1 MPQNHRRW
9 PRLLV
14 AVVCLTATWA
24 TAAAAQTPAAPRSF
38 LWKVAA
44 SQGVLYVAGSVHA
57 LTADAYPLSAA
68 FETAFAAAD
77 TLVEE
82 IDMSEANVVAL
93 TPTLLGKG
101 MYQNGRRFDQAVSRE
116 TAALVEQR
124 LAEVGLPA
132 AMLQTMK
139 PWMVMLTLTSIE
151 AQKAG
156 LDPELGLDK
165 HFFDR
170 AAAAGKRVVGL
181 ETAESQIDRLDAM
194 PETLQEQLLLSTIEE
209 LDQASESLGT
219 IVAAWRTGDAP
230 KIEELLLSSFDEYPA
245 VYESLIVERNRNW
258 MPQIEGCLSRGAT
271 CLVVVGA
278 AHLVGPDGL
287 LTALRAKGYR
297 VEQQ

>member
-1 MPQNHRRW
+1 MARQKIRRYGVFV
-9 PRLLV
+9 LL
-14 AVVCLTATWA
+14 WA
-24 TAAAAQTPAAPRSF
+24 TAAALPAAQAPSGTQKSF
-38 LWKVAA
+38 IWKVQAD
-44 SQGVLYVAGSVHA
+44 QGVLYVAGSVHA

-68 FETAFAAAD
+68 FERAFAAAD

-93 TPTLLGKG
+93 TPTLLSKG
-101 MYQNGRRFDQAVSRE
+101 MYQNGRRFDMAVSRE

-124 LAEVGLPA
+124 LAATGLPA
-132 AMLQTMK
+132 AMFQTMK

-165 HFFDR
+165 HFYDR
-170 AAAAGKRVVGL
+170 AMAAGKRVVGL

-194 PETLQEQLLLSTIEE
+194 PETLQEQLLLSTVEE
-209 LDQASESLGT
+209 LDQAAESLGE
-219 IVAAWRTGDAP
+219 IVRAWRTGDAAA
-230 KIEELLLSSFDEYPA
+230 IEDLLLSSFEEYPA
-245 VYESLIVERNRNW
+245 VYQSLIVERNRNW
-258 MPQIEGCLSRGAT
+258 MPRIEACLAQGSR

-287 LTALRAKGYR
+287 LTSLQARGYR

>member
-1 MPQNHRRW
+1 MPENARRW

-14 AVVCLTATWA
+14 AIVCLTAIGAA
-24 TAAAAQTPAAPRSF
+24 TPAAQTAGARKSF
-38 LWKVAA
+38 LWKVSAD
-44 SQGVLYVAGSVHA
+44 SGVLYVAGSVHA
-57 LTADAYPLSAA
+57 LTPDAYPLSPV
-68 FETAFAAAD
+68 FDRAFAEAD

-82 IDMSEANVVAL
+82 IDMSEANVLAL
-93 TPTLLGKG
+93 APTLLSKG
-101 MYQNGRRFDQAVSRE
+101 MYQNGRRFDQVVSQE
-116 TAALVEQR
+116 TTALVEQR
-124 LAEVGLPA
+124 LADVGLPA

-170 AAAAGKRVVGL
+170 ATAAGKRVVGL

-194 PETLQEQLLLSTIEE
+194 PETLQEELLLSTIEE
-209 LDQASESLGT
+209 LDQASESLGA
-219 IVAAWRTGDAP
+219 IVAAWRTGDAAT
-230 KIEELLLSSFDEYPA
+230 IEDLLLSSFDEYPA
-245 VYESLIVERNRNW
+245 VYRSLIVERNQNW
-258 MPQIEGCLSRGAT
+258 MPQIDTCLSRGAT

-287 LTALRAKGYR
+287 LASLRAKGYR